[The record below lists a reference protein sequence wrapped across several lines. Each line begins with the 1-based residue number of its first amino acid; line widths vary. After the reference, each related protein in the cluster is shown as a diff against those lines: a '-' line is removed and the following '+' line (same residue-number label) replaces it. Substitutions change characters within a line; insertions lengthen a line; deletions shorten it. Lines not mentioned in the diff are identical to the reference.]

1 MPPTL
6 PAAFAPATRAW
17 FDAAFPTGPTP
28 VQRRAW
34 EAIGRGENAL
44 VIAPTGSGKTLAAF
58 LSAID
63 HLSRPVAQMAQ
74 GGEPAPGDAAPA
86 GAIPAD
92 RRPAQQP
99 RGRGARVLYISPLKA
114 LGADVE
120 RNLRRPLAGIT
131 AAAAELGV
139 PAAPIAV
146 GMRTGDTTP
155 AERRRLR
162 TSPPDILITTPES
175 LYLMLT
181 SAVRETLRTVETVI
195 VDEIHSF
202 AGQKRGTHL
211 ALSLERLDDL
221 LPRPAQRIGLSATVR
236 PPEEI
241 ARFLGGPH
249 PVGIIADDA
258 AHATPDVTV
267 AVPVTDMARV
277 PATLDRH
284 ERAMR
289 GAHGRGGPGGGAGIG
304 RGPGGGVRAGGTRP
318 DGPTGAAGGRGSRQT
333 WRSDRSLRAAMA
345 GEIAGTGG
353 SAGAGAP
360 ARMTASIWPHI
371 EHALLQQVLTHRTTL
386 IFVNS
391 RGVCERLTAHLN
403 EAYAAHL
410 AERGAASA
418 PVAARAGDRATAA
431 DRSAAAAPVDLPPSI
446 PEPVRHHESWEMG
459 ASQHTQPLPAD
470 APVIA
475 KAHHGSVSK
484 EQRRLVEEELKSGE
498 LRCVVA
504 TASLELGIDMGS
516 IDLVLQVAPP
526 PSVAAGLQRV
536 GRAEHRVGGRPRGVI
551 YPIERTQLVDAVVV
565 AEGMRTGSIEH
576 TALVSNALDVLAQQ
590 TVAAVAVEDRT
601 ADDWYAT
608 VTRAAPYRD
617 LPRTA
622 FDSVL
627 ELLAGGYASADLSD
641 FSPRIIWDRSTG
653 ALTARPNAQ
662 RLAVAASGTIP
673 DRGMFPVM
681 LPEGDAAA
689 GRRRVGELDEEMVN
703 ESSVGDVI
711 TLGTASWRIRE
722 IGADRVVVDPAPGRS
737 ARLPFWRGE
746 GAGRL
751 AATGAAKGAFL
762 RHAAAALGDGGF
774 GDPPQPELTDRLRRA
789 GMDAGAQANLVAL
802 LREQRAATGVV
813 PSDTDLVLERCRDE
827 ADNWR
832 LILHSPLGRR
842 VHEPWAMAIKER
854 ARRML
859 GIDPQIVTADDGIL
873 LQTPPTEQPPGA
885 ELFVFD
891 AAELEQ
897 LVRTRVD
904 QTAVFAA
911 RFRECAARALL
922 MPSARPG
929 RRTPLWLQRLKAGQ
943 LQEASRRFPSFPV
956 AMEAARECLQDVWDL
971 PALRA
976 LMERLAAGDARVVE
990 AVTQVPSPFAGPLLF
1005 GYTSTFL
1012 YQYDLPHAE
1021 RRAQLL
1027 SLDPDA
1033 VAELVGD
1040 GGIADLLDEEVMAQV
1055 ESELQHLA
1063 PGRQAR
1069 ADAEGLSD
1077 LLRELGPLSAGELAA
1092 RCRGDDGAGIS
1103 AGLTALERARRAFP
1117 VRVGGRECWARAE
1130 DAAALRDALGV
1141 QVPDWAVRPAV
1152 TTSPAPVE
1160 SAAGQAESGV
1170 ESPAV
1175 GVAGILGAPAV
1186 AAEASAPRG
1195 ALADLVLRHART
1207 HAEVT
1212 AEAVTGAFG
1221 LGASVA
1227 ADALKTLADEG
1238 ALMRLSG
1245 GAQVRWMAPE
1255 VFTRVRNRSLA
1266 KARAAVEPV
1275 PPAALQQLVLERAG
1289 ITARAE
1295 EAGAASAP
1303 AGSPGAQGSPGAPG
1317 AAGRSGA
1324 FGVGVAPGRGVEALA
1339 EAIAAL
1345 EGVWLPAGLWES
1357 VVFTARV
1364 ADYRPAMLDDLIGS
1378 GEVVWVCRT
1387 QDGVTPGEIAFFPS
1401 DSPLAPVAGAPVG
1414 AGEYDAEEQ
1423 WALVGSGQLTADS
1436 FAPVRALLQPLPPAV
1451 PPRRVRSRRTRR
1463 YGGYRTGYLTGRT
1476 RPAGSAGAAQSTPP
1490 ASGPLPPPDALRPSS
1505 ALTAGGFSAGGSQT
1519 AADNPAL
1526 AAALATASWR
1536 RLTPPQVTAEEQAV
1550 ADVESLLDRYGVVS
1564 RDVALAAGIP
1574 GGITPLLPVLRRM
1587 EDTGVVLRGAFVAG
1601 LGPSQ
1606 FADRET
1612 VDRLRALAGAGEA
1625 MGGVVPVA
1633 AEQPAAVGP
1642 APSAGR
1648 SLEPLPG
1655 PASAAPSE
1663 PSVVLDLKDPACLVG
1678 GVVPWPEPVLPP
1690 ELAARAAD
1698 VADGELPR
1706 PAARQGARVVLIGG
1720 RPVLHAAERLR
1731 ALTCY
1736 TTIRAELERA
1746 LAAVVA
1752 AETRAALREALR
1764 TGKRVVEALNG
1775 VSALDPVV
1783 GDLLATAGLVR
1794 DPRGMRLHIDPYR
1807 S

>member
-63 HLSRPVAQMAQ
+63 HLSRPVAQVAR
-74 GGEPAPGDAAPA
+74 GGEPAPVGVAPA
-86 GAIPAD
+86 GAAPAD
-92 RRPAQQP
+92 RRRTLQP

-249 PVGIIADDA
+249 PVRIIADDA

-289 GAHGRGGPGGGAGIG
+289 GAHGRGGPDGRTGIG
-304 RGPGGGVRAGGTRP
+304 RGPGGGVRAE
-318 DGPTGAAGGRGSRQT
+318 S
-333 WRSDRSLRAAMA
+333 
-345 GEIAGTGG
+345 
-353 SAGAGAP
+353 GAP

-410 AERGAASA
+410 AELGAASA
-418 PVAARAGDRATAA
+418 PAAARAGDQTAA
-431 DRSAAAAPVDLPPSI
+431 AGPVDPPPSI

-551 YPIERTQLVDAVVV
+551 YPIERTQLVDAVVA
-565 AEGMRTGSIEH
+565 AEGMRNGSIEH

-601 ADDWYAT
+601 VDDWYAT

-653 ALTARPNAQ
+653 ALAARPNAQ

-703 ESSVGDVI
+703 ESSVGEVI

-746 GAGRL
+746 GTGRP

-762 RHAAAALGDGGF
+762 RQAAAALGDGGF
-774 GDPPQPELTDRLRRA
+774 GDPPQPELTDRLHRA

-813 PSDTDLVLERCRDE
+813 PSDVDLVLERCRDE

-859 GIDPQIVTADDGIL
+859 GIDPQIVTADDGMVL
-873 LQTPPTEQPPGA
+873 LTPPSERPPGA
-885 ELFVFD
+885 ELFTFD
-891 AAELEQ
+891 PAELEQ

-922 MPSARPG
+922 IPSARPG

-943 LQEASRRFPSFPV
+943 LQEASRQFARFPV
-956 AMEAARECLQDVWDL
+956 LVEAARECLQDVWDL

-976 LMERLAAGDARVVE
+976 LMERVTAGDARVVE

-1040 GGIADLLDEEVMAQV
+1040 GGIADLLDKDVMAQV

-1063 PGRQAR
+1063 PGRRAR
-1069 ADAEGLSD
+1069 ADAEGLAD
-1077 LLRELGPLSAGELAA
+1077 LLRELGPLSVGELAA
-1092 RCRGDDGAGIS
+1092 RCRGDDAAGIS
-1103 AGLTALERARRAFP
+1103 AGLTELERARRAFP

-1130 DAAALRDALGV
+1130 DAAALRDALGA
-1141 QVPDWAVRPAV
+1141 QVPDWAVRP
-1152 TTSPAPVE
+1152 
-1160 SAAGQAESGV
+1160 
-1170 ESPAV
+1170 
-1175 GVAGILGAPAV
+1175 VAD
-1186 AAEASAPRG
+1186 APRG
-1195 ALADLVLRHART
+1195 PLADLVLRHART

-1212 AEAVTGAFG
+1212 AEAVAGAFG

-1227 ADALKTLADEG
+1227 ADALKVLADEG

-1266 KARAAVEPV
+1266 RARAAVEPV
-1275 PPAALQQLVLERAG
+1275 PPAALQWLVLERAG
-1289 ITARAE
+1289 ITARVE
-1295 EAGAASAP
+1295 EADAVSAA

-1317 AAGRSGA
+1317 AGSGSGA
-1324 FGVGVAPGRGVEALA
+1324 FGVGVAPGLGVEALA
-1339 EAIAAL
+1339 EVIAAL

-1357 VVFTARV
+1357 VVFPARV

-1378 GEVVWVCRT
+1378 GEVIWVCRIPG
-1387 QDGVTPGEIAFFPS
+1387 GVTVGEIAFFPS

-1423 WALVGSGQLTADS
+1423 WALAGSGQLTADS
-1436 FAPVRALLQPLPPAV
+1436 FAPVRALLRPRPLAA

-1476 RPAGSAGAAQSTPP
+1476 RPAGSAGAAQSTSS

-1505 ALTAGGFSAGGSQT
+1505 ALTAGGLSAGDSQT
-1519 AADNPAL
+1519 AAHNPAL

-1536 RLTPPQVTAEEQAV
+1536 RLTPQQVTAEEQAV

-1606 FADRET
+1606 FAGRET
-1612 VDRLRALAGAGEA
+1612 VDRLRALAGRDGGADGAAAGT
-1625 MGGVVPVA
+1625 PTA
-1633 AEQPAAVGP
+1633 ARVTPSDEPAAGW
-1642 APSAGR
+1642 APEQSSASR
-1648 SLEPLPG
+1648 PESV
-1655 PASAAPSE
+1655 
-1663 PSVVLDLKDPACLVG
+1663 VVLDLKDPACLMG
-1678 GVVPWPEPVLPP
+1678 GVVPWPEPALPP
-1690 ELAARAAD
+1690 DLAARAAD
-1698 VADGELPR
+1698 AVGASEAGELPR
-1706 PAARQGARVVLIGG
+1706 PAARQGTRVVLIGG
-1720 RPVLHAAERLR
+1720 RPVLYAAERLR

-1752 AETRAALREALR
+1752 AETRAALRETPR

-1794 DPRGMRLHIDPYR
+1794 DPRGMRVRIDPYR

>member
-1 MPPTL
+1 MSEAAPILAPMPPTL
-6 PAAFAPATRAW
+6 PAAFTAATRAW
-17 FDAAFPTGPTP
+17 FDVAFPTGPTP

-63 HLSRPVAQMAQ
+63 RLSRPVAQVDQ

-86 GAIPAD
+86 D
-92 RRPAQQP
+92 RRRARQP
-99 RGRGARVLYISPLKA
+99 RGRGVRVLYISPLKA

-139 PAAPIAV
+139 PAAPLAV

-181 SAVRETLRTVETVI
+181 SAVRETLRTVDTVI

-202 AGQKRGTHL
+202 VGQKRGTHL

-249 PVGIIADDA
+249 PVGIIADDD

-284 ERAMR
+284 ERALR
-289 GAHGRGGPGGGAGIG
+289 GAPGRGGPDGGTGIG

-318 DGPTGAAGGRGSRQT
+318 DGPTGAAGGRSSRQA
-333 WRSDRSLRAAMA
+333 WRSDRALRAAMA

-353 SAGAGAP
+353 SADAGAP

-418 PVAARAGDRATAA
+418 PAAARAGDRA
-431 DRSAAAAPVDLPPSI
+431 AAAGPQAAEAPAAMEDVAAEGTATAYRVTAEDLVGLPPSI
-446 PEPVRHHESWEMG
+446 SEPVRHHESWEMG
-459 ASQHTQPLPAD
+459 ASQHTRPLPAD

-551 YPIERTQLVDAVVV
+551 YPIERTQLVDAAVV
-565 AEGMRTGSIEH
+565 AEGMRAGSIEH

-653 ALTARPNAQ
+653 ALAARPNAQ

-681 LPEGDAAA
+681 LPEGDAAT

-746 GAGRL
+746 GAGRP

-762 RHAAAALGDGGF
+762 RQAAAALGDGGF

-854 ARRML
+854 TRRML
-859 GIDPQIVTADDGIL
+859 GIDPQIVTGDDGIL

-956 AMEAARECLQDVWDL
+956 AVEAARECLQDVWDL

-976 LMERLAAGDARVVE
+976 VMERLAAGRARVVE

-1005 GYTSTFL
+1005 GYTGTFL

-1040 GGIADLLDEEVMAQV
+1040 GGIADLLDKDVMAQV

-1063 PGRQAR
+1063 SGRRAW
-1069 ADAEGLSD
+1069 ADAEGLAD
-1077 LLRELGPLSAGELAA
+1077 LLRELGPLSVGELAA

-1117 VRVGGRECWARAE
+1117 VRVGGRDCWARAE
-1130 DAAALRDALGV
+1130 DATVLHGALGAA
-1141 QVPDWAVRPAV
+1141 VPDWALHPGAGAAQADRP
-1152 TTSPAPVE
+1152 P
-1160 SAAGQAESGV
+1160 
-1170 ESPAV
+1170 
-1175 GVAGILGAPAV
+1175 LD
-1186 AAEASAPRG
+1186 
-1195 ALADLVLRHART
+1195 DLVLRHART
-1207 HAEVT
+1207 RAAVT
-1212 AEAVTGAFG
+1212 AEAVAEAFG
-1221 LGASVA
+1221 LGVSLATGA
-1227 ADALKTLADEG
+1227 LKALADAG
-1238 ALMRLSG
+1238 ALMRLG
-1245 GAQVRWMAPE
+1245 GGEQARWMAPE

-1266 KARAAVEPV
+1266 KARAAVKPV
-1275 PPAALQQLVLERAG
+1275 PSAAWQELVLERAG
-1289 ITARAE
+1289 MADA
-1295 EAGAASAP
+1295 EAGT
-1303 AGSPGAQGSPGAPG
+1303 G
-1317 AAGRSGA
+1317 
-1324 FGVGVAPGRGVEALA
+1324 GVEALA

-1345 EGVWLPAGLWES
+1345 EGVWLPAGLWEA
-1357 VVFTARV
+1357 VAFPARV
-1364 ADYRPAMLDDLIGS
+1364 ADYRPAMLDELIAS

-1387 QDGVTPGEIAFFPS
+1387 QGDAGRGEIAFFPS
-1401 DSPLAPVAGAPVG
+1401 DSPLAPVAGAVVG
-1414 AGEYDAEEQ
+1414 AGEYDVEEH
-1423 WALVGSGQLTADS
+1423 WALVRAGQLTADS
-1436 FAPVRALLQPLPPAV
+1436 FAPVRTLLRPRPTAA

-1463 YGGYRTGYLTGRT
+1463 YGGYRSGYYTDRARL
-1476 RPAGSAGAAQSTPP
+1476 AGSAGLPRSMPPAAQPVP
-1490 ASGPLPPPDALRPSS
+1490 GSGSSWSSS
-1505 ALTAGGFSAGGSQT
+1505 AATGGGIPTNGST
-1519 AADNPAL
+1519 AAAGLNPAL
-1526 AAALATASWR
+1526 AAALTTASWR
-1536 RLTPPQVTAEEQAV
+1536 RLTPPQATAEEQAV

-1606 FADRET
+1606 FAGRES
-1612 VDRLRALAGAGEA
+1612 VDRLRALAGRDVDAVAG
-1625 MGGVVPVA
+1625 VP
-1633 AEQPAAVGP
+1633 P
-1642 APSAGR
+1642 
-1648 SLEPLPG
+1648 
-1655 PASAAPSE
+1655 
-1663 PSVVLDLKDPACLVG
+1663 VVLDLKDPACLAG
-1678 GVVPWPEPVLPP
+1678 GVVPWPEPALPP

-1698 VADGELPR
+1698 AAEPPR

-1736 TTIRAELERA
+1736 TTEGAELERA

-1752 AETRAALREALR
+1752 AETRDVLRQATR
-1764 TGKRVVEALNG
+1764 SGKRVVEVLNG
-1775 VSALDPVV
+1775 VSTLAPVV
-1783 GDLLATAGLVR
+1783 GRLLETAGLVR

-1807 S
+1807 R